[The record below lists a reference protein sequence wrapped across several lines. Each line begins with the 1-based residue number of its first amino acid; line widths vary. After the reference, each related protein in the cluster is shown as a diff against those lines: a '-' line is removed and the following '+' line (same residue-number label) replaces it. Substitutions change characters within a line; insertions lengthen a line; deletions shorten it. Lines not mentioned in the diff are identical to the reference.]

1 MRSLIFSLLLLAASC
16 GSGTPAGGDGGAG
29 DMAGSSSGGGC
40 TTRTDCRLYSSYCTS
55 APCQCLA
62 LRRDAVDPPCV
73 VGMQT
78 CIVDPCLNK
87 AADCVSGMCV
97 VTP

>member
-1 MRSLIFSLLLLAASC
+1 MRSFFLSLLLVTAAC
-16 GSGTPAGGDGGAG
+16 GSGTSAGDGGAG
-29 DMAGSSSGGGC
+29 DMASSSSGGTC
-40 TTRTDCRLYSSYCTS
+40 STRTDCRLYSSYCTS

-87 AADCVSGMCV
+87 SADCVGGMCV

>member
-1 MRSLIFSLLLLAASC
+1 MRSRLVVLISLLLLAC
-16 GSGTPAGGDGGAG
+16 GSTTPGPADGGSA
-29 DMAGSSSGGGC
+29 DLASSSSSGC
-40 TTRTDCRLYSSYCTS
+40 QARTDCRLFSSYCRT

-62 LRRDAVDPPCV
+62 VGRGDVDPPCV
-73 VGMQT
+73 SGTQT

-87 AADCVSGMCV
+87 SADCQGGVCV